1 MLSLDEVKRYLRVD
15 TSDEDALIES
25 LIQTADSL
33 VKDVARQDELDDT
46 AESVVNIAEM
56 YAIAYLY
63 EHREEADHNGLLLT
77 LRAILFG
84 VREAKF

>member
-25 LIQTADSL
+25 LIQTSDSL
-33 VKDVARQDELDDT
+33 VKDVARQDELDET

>member
-1 MLSLDEVKRYLRVD
+1 MDY
-15 TSDEDALIES
+15 SDEDALIEN

-33 VKDVARQDELDDT
+33 VRDAARKDTEDGASAPVMH
-46 AESVVNIAEM
+46 IAEM

-63 EHREEADHNGLLLT
+63 EHREEADHNSLLLT

>member
-1 MLSLDEVKRYLRVD
+1 MLSLDEVKQYLRVD
-15 TSDEDALIES
+15 SSDEDTLIEN
-25 LIQTADSL
+25 LIATADSL
-33 VKDVARQDELDDT
+33 VRDVSRNESENDT
-46 AESVVNIAEM
+46 TNPVMHIAEL
-56 YAIAYLY
+56 YATAYLY